1 MSETP
6 PPPKSITV
14 EQAAEVLGVAEPTVV
29 RLIDAGKLTAHLDGT
44 DRHLLLAE
52 VLTYRDSAAA
62 KRRTAIDRM
71 TQNAEELGLYE

>member
-1 MSETP
+1 M
-6 PPPKSITV
+6 
-14 EQAAEVLGVAEPTVV
+14 AEPTVV

-44 DRHLLLAE
+44 EPRLLLAD
-52 VLTYRDSAAA
+52 VLAHRDSAAA